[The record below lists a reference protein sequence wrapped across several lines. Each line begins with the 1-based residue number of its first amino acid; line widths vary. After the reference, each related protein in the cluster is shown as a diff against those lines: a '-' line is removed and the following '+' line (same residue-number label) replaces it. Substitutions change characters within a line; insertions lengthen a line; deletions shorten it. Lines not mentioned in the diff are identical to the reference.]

1 MVSEAVSAVVAYAI
15 CSASML
21 VINKLAVHHIPVPSF
36 VTFCQFGATAAAVLL
51 ASAAGLLRL
60 DPHEWNKIKYFV
72 IYVCAFSAGTWS
84 NMKVLMVANVETV
97 IVFRACTPI
106 VVSGLDYIFY
116 GRAMPSLR
124 SCVAMLLI
132 AAGAV
137 SYVLTDREFQVQGL
151 GAYTWVAIWF
161 CLLVFQLAF
170 AKHLVSG
177 LGLQSQWTPVLY
189 TNGLALG
196 PTSVIGLFSGE
207 FGRIRSVELTT
218 TGISW
223 LLASCVVGTGIS
235 WAGFKC
241 QSVITATAYTV
252 VGVVN
257 KMLTVL
263 VNVLIWDAHASS
275 AGIASLVVCVGGGA
289 FYQQAPL
296 RNKDHELRTFEYS
309 RVKDKASEADIEDA
323 ETEDEE
329 RRRRSGA

>member
-1 MVSEAVSAVVAYAI
+1 MVSEAASAVVAYAL

-21 VINKLAVHHIPVPSF
+21 VINKLAVHHIPLPSF
-36 VTFCQFGATAAAVLL
+36 VTFCQFAATAAVVLL
-51 ASAAGLLRL
+51 ASAAGWLRF
-60 DPHEWNKIKYFV
+60 DPHDWNKIKYFV

-116 GRAMPSLR
+116 GRAIPNLR
-124 SCVAMLLI
+124 SCAAMLLI
-132 AAGAV
+132 VAGAI

-189 TNGLALG
+189 TNRLALG
-196 PTSVIGLFSGE
+196 PTSAIGLISGE
-207 FGRIRSVELTT
+207 FMRIGSVELTS
-218 TGISW
+218 TGVSW

-263 VNVLIWDAHASS
+263 VNVLIWDAHAST
-275 AGIASLVVCVGGGA
+275 AGIASLMVCVGGGA

-296 RNKDHELRTFEYS
+296 RSKDLELREYTP
-309 RVKDKASEADIEDA
+309 VKDKSSETEI
-323 ETEDEE
+323 EDEE
-329 RRRRSGA
+329 RPTRRPGD